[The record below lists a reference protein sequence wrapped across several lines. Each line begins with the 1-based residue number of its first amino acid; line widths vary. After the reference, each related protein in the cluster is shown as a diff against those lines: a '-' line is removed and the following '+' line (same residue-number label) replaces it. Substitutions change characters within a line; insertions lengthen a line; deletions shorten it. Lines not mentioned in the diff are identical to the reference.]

1 MITDNHTLLSF
12 IAQRHTIGLEDVAT
26 DALFFILS
34 HSVSAKQALSDFLGG
49 EGDPLPIAKAQP
61 WAADAHGAVPDL
73 ACLDKNEK
81 VVALIESK
89 FWAPLT
95 RNQPVTYWQGL
106 PDDRPAVLL
115 FLAPEYRVEQ
125 VSLWDELVERLRD
138 AGHELGPAVKADG
151 VRTAPAKG
159 SQRRLMLTSWS
170 LLLDRMAQRAQRAQ
184 DDDDPQ
190 ACFEIAELQGLAAS
204 VIAGDNPQRDDN
216 LKRLIADAV
225 RRVERS
231 GWANTD
237 GLSVGVGFS
246 HYARFLRLA
255 GANAWLGIDYEAVKQ
270 MPDKPLWLSFYGG
283 SDASVDLD
291 MVRGALGGLAEPDA
305 EWLEGQ
311 ARVPITLPEGAD
323 HEATLDAIVAELE
336 RVAHLIDPKGPTY
349 DESD

>member
-12 IAQRHTIGLEDVAT
+12 IAQRHAIGLEDVAT
-26 DALFFILS
+26 DAMFFILS
-34 HSVSAKQALSDFLGG
+34 HSVSAKQALSDFLGS
-49 EGDPLPIAKAQP
+49 EGDPLPIAKALP

-73 ACLDKNEK
+73 VCLDENKN

-115 FLAPEYRVEQ
+115 FLAPEYRVENP
-125 VSLWDELVERLRD
+125 SLCNELVEQLRG
-138 AGHELGPAVKADG
+138 AGHALGPAVQADG
-151 VRTAPAKG
+151 VITVPAKG
-159 SQRRLMLTSWS
+159 SQRRLMLTSWG
-170 LLLDRMAQRAQRAQ
+170 LLLDRMAQKAE
-184 DDDDPQ
+184 DDCDAR

-225 RRVERS
+225 NRVERS

-237 GLSVGVGFS
+237 GLSVGQGFNF
-246 HYARFLRLA
+246 HVRYLRLA

-283 SDASVDLD
+283 SDGRVDLE
-291 MVRGALGGLAEPDA
+291 MVRGALVGLVEPDV
-305 EWLEGQ
+305 EWRRGQ
-311 ARVPITLPEGAD
+311 ARVPINLPQGAD
-323 HEATLDAIVAELE
+323 HEKTLDAIVADLE
-336 RVAHLIDPKGPTY
+336 RFARLIDPKGPTY
-349 DESD
+349 DQSD

>member
-1 MITDNHTLLSF
+1 MTDNHTLLSF
-12 IAQRHTIGLEDVAT
+12 IAQRHSIGLEDVAT

-34 HSVSAKQALSDFLGG
+34 HSAPARQALSDLLGY
-49 EGDPLPIAKAQP
+49 EGDPLPIAKARP

-73 ACLDKNEK
+73 ACLDDDDNL
-81 VVALIESK
+81 VALIESK

-115 FLAPEYRVEQ
+115 FLAPESRVDQ
-125 VSLWDELVERLRD
+125 GGLWDELVERLRN
-138 AGHELGPAVKADG
+138 ACHELEPAKRQG
-151 VRTAPAKG
+151 SLITAPAKAG
-159 SQRRLMLTSWS
+159 QRRLMLTTWQ
-170 LLLDRMAQRAQRAQ
+170 LLLDRMAQSAK
-184 DDDDPQ
+184 DDGDAQ

-204 VIAGDNPQRDDN
+204 VIAGDNPQRDEN

-225 RRVERS
+225 NRVERS

-237 GLSVGVGFS
+237 GLTVGVGFNF
-246 HYARFLRLA
+246 HVRYLRLA

-283 SDASVDLD
+283 SNADVDLD
-291 MVRGALGGLAEPDA
+291 TVRGVLGGLAEPDA
-305 EWLEGQ
+305 EWRRGQ

-336 RVAHLIDPKGPTY
+336 RVAHRIDPKGPTY
-349 DESD
+349 GESD

>member
-1 MITDNHTLLSF
+1 MTDNHTLLSF
-12 IAQRHTIGLEDVAT
+12 IAQRHSIGLEDVAT

-34 HSVSAKQALSDFLGG
+34 HSAPARQALSDLLGY

-73 ACLDKNEK
+73 ACLDDDDNL
-81 VVALIESK
+81 VALIESK

-115 FLAPEYRVEQ
+115 FLAPEYRVEHD
-125 VSLWDELVERLRD
+125 SLWNELVERLRNS
-138 AGHELGPAVKADG
+138 GHELGPAVKAG
-151 VRTAPAKG
+151 SVRTTPAKG
-159 SQRRLMLTSWS
+159 SQRLLMLTTWQ
-170 LLLDRMAQRAQRAQ
+170 LLLDRMAQSAK
-184 DDDDPQ
+184 DDGDAQ

-204 VIAGDNPQRDDN
+204 VIAGDNPQRDEN

-225 RRVERS
+225 KRVERS

-237 GLSVGVGFS
+237 GLTVGVGFNF
-246 HYARFLRLA
+246 HVRYLRLA

-283 SDASVDLD
+283 SNADVDLD
-291 MVRGALGGLAEPDA
+291 TVRGVLGDLAEPDA
-305 EWLEGQ
+305 EWREGQ

-323 HEATLDAIVAELE
+323 HDATLDAIAAELE

-349 DESD
+349 VEGR